1 MWKIIVVDQQYT
13 IEWNWSFWM
22 GTNPDLWFCFFFFRT
37 QTSSILFCFYSR
49 TLLELIFCS
58 VCGVSDMQHAP
69 CRSVIL
75 WWWFR
80 GQLYSLLL
88 EPELLI
94 PFSWSIPATWSC
106 LPFLWAEW
114 FFLLGQFPPVGSR
127 VSQGMRAGETWDQ
140 GWVGGGWRSTV
151 PFPLQWTIPL
161 A

>member
-1 MWKIIVVDQQYT
+1 MAAHNHQLPWTRTSLNRRWLMFNVKNDRCWSAIYNRMKLKLLNGNQPRFVV
-13 IEWNWSFWM
+13 
-22 GTNPDLWFCFFFFRT
+22 LFFFSEPNFVLF
-37 QTSSILFCFYSR
+37 SILFCFYSR

-106 LPFLWAEW
+106 LPFLWAES
-114 FFLLGQFPPVGSR
+114 FFFAR
-127 VSQGMRAGETWDQ
+127 AVSSCW
-140 GWVGGGWRSTV
+140 
-151 PFPLQWTIPL
+151 
-161 A
+161 